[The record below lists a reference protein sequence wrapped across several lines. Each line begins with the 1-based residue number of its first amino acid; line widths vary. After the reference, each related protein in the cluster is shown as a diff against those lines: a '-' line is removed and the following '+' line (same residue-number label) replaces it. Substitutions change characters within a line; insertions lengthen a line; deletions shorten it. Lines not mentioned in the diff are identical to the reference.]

1 MKFKIVS
8 TAMPLRGLQA
18 LAMLS
23 SLLVM
28 GCSAEAPPLTQQTV
42 YPVKLMTL
50 EQAQSGTLNQYPGR
64 VSASD
69 HSELSFRV
77 GGELTEL
84 AVKAGDTVEKGEV
97 VARLDD
103 RDARTRLENARSN
116 FNLAQATFERMRIS
130 LERQAISQARF
141 DEAEAEYLSARA
153 QLASAEDQLSY
164 TVLKAPFDG
173 VISRVPV
180 DVFQVVSAQQAI
192 AELQRPGSI
201 DVSFQMPEQQVRRL
215 QPQRSRNVR
224 ANGNTIAW
232 VQFPELPDKRYAA
245 SYKEHDSNASQ
256 GSLSYEVT
264 VTLPEPED
272 ITVLSGMSATVL
284 LDYGTLA
291 GESAPSWLIPTAAL
305 VTPDAEPGTSVVWRY
320 VAAADGE
327 NGDNTGSVEPV
338 DVEPGKKMHDG
349 VLVRG
354 ELSPGDRI
362 VVAGAHRMK
371 RDRSVRPWEKEGG
384 L

>member
-1 MKFKIVS
+1 MKFKMVN
-8 TAMPLRGLQA
+8 TAMPLRGLQV

-50 EQAQSGTLNQYPGR
+50 EQAQSGTLKQYPGS

-180 DVFQVVSAQQAI
+180 DAFQVVSAQQAI

-305 VTPDAEPGTSVVWRY
+305 VTPDAEPDTSVVWRY
-320 VAAADGE
+320 VAAADDG
-327 NGDNTGSVEPV
+327 NGDNTGRVEPV
-338 DVEPGKKMHDG
+338 DVEPGKKMNDG

-362 VVAGAHRMK
+362 VVAGAHRMN

>member
-1 MKFKIVS
+1 MKFKMVKAS
-8 TAMPLRGLQA
+8 MPLSGREI
-18 LAMLS
+18 LS
-23 SLLVM
+23 VLLSVLVV
-28 GCSAEAPPLTQQTV
+28 GCSAETPPLTQQTV

-50 EQAQSGTLNQYPGR
+50 EQAQAGALKQYPGR

-84 AVKAGDTVEKGEV
+84 TVKSGDAVEKGEI

-116 FNLAQATFERMRIS
+116 YNLAEATFERMRIS
-130 LERQAISQARF
+130 LERQAISRARF
-141 DEAEAEYLSARA
+141 DEAEAEHLSAKA
-153 QLASAEDQLSY
+153 QLDSAKDQLSY
-164 TVLKAPFDG
+164 TILKAPFDG

-201 DVSFQMPEQQVRRL
+201 DVSFQMPEQQVRRI
-215 QPQRSRNVR
+215 QPKRSRAVR
-224 ANGNTIAW
+224 ADGNTIAW

-245 SYKEHDSNASQ
+245 TYKEHDSNASE

-264 VTLPEPED
+264 LTLPEPED

-291 GESAPSWLIPTAAL
+291 GESVPSWLVPSPAL
-305 VTPDAEPGTSVVWRY
+305 VSSDDQPGTSVVWRY
-320 VAAADGE
+320 VIGPETE
-327 NGDNTGSVEPV
+327 NGDKKGRVEPV
-338 DVEPGKKMHDG
+338 QVEPGKKMNNG

-354 ELSPGDRI
+354 ELSRGDRI
-362 VVAGAHRMK
+362 VVAGAHRMN
-371 RDRSVRPWEKEGG
+371 RERSVRPWEKEGG

>member
-1 MKFKIVS
+1 
-8 TAMPLRGLQA
+8 
-18 LAMLS
+18 
-23 SLLVM
+23 
-28 GCSAEAPPLTQQTV
+28 
-42 YPVKLMTL
+42 
-50 EQAQSGTLNQYPGR
+50 
-64 VSASD
+64 
-69 HSELSFRV
+69 
-77 GGELTEL
+77 
-84 AVKAGDTVEKGEV
+84 
-97 VARLDD
+97 
-103 RDARTRLENARSN
+103 
-116 FNLAQATFERMRIS
+116 
-130 LERQAISQARF
+130 
-141 DEAEAEYLSARA
+141 
-153 QLASAEDQLSY
+153 
-164 TVLKAPFDG
+164 
-173 VISRVPV
+173 
-180 DVFQVVSAQQAI
+180 
-192 AELQRPGSI
+192 
-201 DVSFQMPEQQVRRL
+201 RL

-338 DVEPGKKMHDG
+338 DVEPGKKMNDG

-362 VVAGAHRMK
+362 VVAGAHRMN

>member
-1 MKFKIVS
+1 MVS

-173 VISRVPV
+173 AVEEIVVNTFETIQPQV
-180 DVFQVVSAQQAI
+180 ELMKIIQTDVLELEMVVSSEWI
-192 AELQRPGSI
+192 SWLSI
-201 DVSFQMPEQQVRRL
+201 GHP
-215 QPQRSRNVR
+215 
-224 ANGNTIAW
+224 
-232 VQFPELPDKRYAA
+232 
-245 SYKEHDSNASQ
+245 
-256 GSLSYEVT
+256 
-264 VTLPEPED
+264 
-272 ITVLSGMSATVL
+272 ITVYIDEIQKEFSASVSGIGANVDPVSQTIQLKGTITETDPALLPGMSGRVL
-284 LDYGTLA
+284 F
-291 GESAPSWLIPTAAL
+291 
-305 VTPDAEPGTSVVWRY
+305 
-320 VAAADGE
+320 
-327 NGDNTGSVEPV
+327 
-338 DVEPGKKMHDG
+338 
-349 VLVRG
+349 
-354 ELSPGDRI
+354 
-362 VVAGAHRMK
+362 
-371 RDRSVRPWEKEGG
+371 
-384 L
+384 

>member
-1 MKFKIVS
+1 
-8 TAMPLRGLQA
+8 
-18 LAMLS
+18 
-23 SLLVM
+23 LVM

-338 DVEPGKKMHDG
+338 DVEPGKKMNDG

-362 VVAGAHRMK
+362 VVAGAHRMN